1 MTQNRKKQIKAEAQK
16 RLNQWL
22 KHSTFNKM
30 TVHGSYIR
38 FNMALGL
45 NGYPFAKEK
54 WMQKDEFNNFITDD
68 EFDSIEYDEMITELF
83 YLAQSGKTH
92 FEIEITDTNYFEEKL
107 KENNIIWVTPV
118 NANIIKE
125 DAIKNIFKLVNDIAV
140 KYKDESFNMMPLI
153 ENVELITN
161 EVTNAIAVADFIKG
175 GVNMYGIFLY
185 DYTKKTP
192 ESVREILKTNFTN
205 PTLN

>member
-1 MTQNRKKQIKAEAQK
+1 MTQKRKKQIKAEAQK

-30 TVHGSYIR
+30 TVQGSYIR

-54 WMQKDEFNNFITDD
+54 WMGKDEFNSFITDS
-68 EFDSIEYDEMITELF
+68 EFDSIEYDAIINDLF
-83 YLAQSGKTH
+83 CLAQSGKTY
-92 FEIEITDTNYFEEKL
+92 FEIEETENNYFEQKL

-118 NANIIKE
+118 NAHIIKE
-125 DAIKNIFKLVNDIAV
+125 NCIKDIFKSVNDIAV
-140 KYKDESFNMMPLI
+140 KYKDEVFNMMPLV

-161 EVTNAIAVADFIKG
+161 EVTNAIAVADFING

-185 DYTKKTP
+185 DYTKKSA

-205 PTLN
+205 PTFN